1 MIWAVSFLLF
11 PIGSWFFL
19 YDKKMSLKERAE
31 ARGVRPPGYFSQEL
45 YLYVWIEIS
54 LCVFAVGG
62 MMFCFD
68 EHGIFSWVR
77 SCCFSSVV
85 ASRRVSCFTS

>member
-1 MIWAVSFLLF
+1 MGDGWKTGPRTWSLSDFEYLTDKANVIWAASFLLF

-45 YLYVWIEIS
+45 ICTSGSRFLS
-54 LCVFAVGG
+54 VFGPEV
-62 MMFCFD
+62 
-68 EHGIFSWVR
+68 
-77 SCCFSSVV
+77 
-85 ASRRVSCFTS
+85 